1 MKDTT
6 VAARYAKA
14 LFLITEKRGET
25 EGALQDLQGV
35 AGGLKPGTRIANLLA
50 SPEVRLADKRK
61 ALQTALDGRALRSVS
76 VFLDLLLRKRR
87 LGIVVETAA
96 EFERLVED
104 KQGLQRAHAV
114 SAVPLTPAELDR
126 LRSQLEK
133 ATKRTIKLTTEVDPR
148 LLGGALVKI
157 GDRVID
163 RSVKTLL
170 ESLEQRLRE
179 VSV

>member
-1 MKDTT
+1 VKDTT

-25 EGALQDLQGV
+25 ERALQDLEGV
-35 AGGLKPGTRIANLLA
+35 AGVLKPGTRTANILA
-50 SPEVRLADKRK
+50 SPEVGIADKRK
-61 ALQTALDGRALRSVS
+61 ALQTALEGRALRSVS

-126 LRSQLEK
+126 LRSQLET
-133 ATKRTIKLTTEVDPR
+133 ATKRTIKLTSEVDPR

>member
-1 MKDTT
+1 VKDTT